1 MAGPLV
7 VTTVADGIG
16 RLRLNRADKR
26 NAITTELGAAIAEA
40 MVAFDEDDSVVVI
53 VIEGTDGSFCA
64 GADMAEANAE
74 NLKGNRRFDPSAR
87 AGQRVAASTKP
98 IVAAVDGPAYGAG
111 ALIACT
117 ADIRVASDR
126 ARFRFPGS
134 EYGLVIGAAALPKIV
149 GASVAK
155 ELIFTG
161 RVVGPEE
168 ALRIGLVNRVAP
180 LADFAAAVDEVANAI
195 AAASPL
201 ALRWAKQTIDASV
214 NGGDARGLEQQ
225 ADQLLRG
232 GPDHIARFSK
242 ATQRIVGGGS

>member
-87 AGQRVAASTKP
+87 AAQRVAASTKP

-161 RVVGPEE
+161 RAVGPEE

-180 LADFAAAVDEVANAI
+180 LADFAAAVDEVASVI

>member
-1 MAGPLV
+1 MTEPLV
-7 VTTVADGIG
+7 VATVSGGVG
-16 RLRLNRADKR
+16 RMRLNRADKR
-26 NAITTELGAAIAEA
+26 NAITTEMGAQIAEA

-53 VIEGTDGSFCA
+53 LIEGTDGSFCA

-87 AGQRVAASTKP
+87 AAQRIAASTKP

-126 ARFRFPGS
+126 ASFRFPGS
-134 EYGLVIGAAALPKIV
+134 EYGLVIGAAALPRIV
-149 GASVAK
+149 GAPVAK

-161 RVVGPEE
+161 RAVGPDE
-168 ALRIGLVNRVAP
+168 ALRIGLVNRVVPQAE
-180 LADFAAAVDEVANAI
+180 FAAAVAEVTDAI

-201 ALRWAKQTIDASV
+201 ALHWAKQTIDASV
-214 NGGDARGLEQQ
+214 SGGDARSMEMQ

-232 GPDHIARFSK
+232 GADHVARFSK
-242 ATQRIVGGGS
+242 ATQRIVGGS